1 MLGFNALFSL
11 CMTVLFTVVKM
22 DVTIKSATLF
32 FIVFVLKNSVI
43 KPTPTVDS
51 AVQAN
56 YLAVAPGNM
65 LQSLKI
71 IMCEYFIPDF
81 LRGVEVCAETVLE
94 VVGDKPQKVEWPG
107 YGFYIDVPEGAL
119 PPGVTASVALKVF
132 LTGQFKLPENRQ
144 LISAFYWVS
153 SSEVFLKNVAVNIQH
168 CAVIENEE
176 QCLDFRF
183 IIAKCSQKELPY
195 TFKEF
200 EGLFNPCTQYATIKL
215 KQFSIFSTTG
225 SRHTK
230 LRCAAFMYYKQQNDT
245 PENADFHFVLVK
257 NLTPQILVQY

>member
-1 MLGFNALFSL
+1 M
-11 CMTVLFTVVKM
+11 
-22 DVTIKSATLF
+22 
-32 FIVFVLKNSVI
+32 

-71 IMCEYFIPDF
+71 ILMCEYFIPDF

-94 VVGDKPQKVEWPG
+94 VVGDKPQRVEWPG

-119 PPGVTASVALKVF
+119 PHGVTASVGLKVF

-215 KQFSIFSTTG
+215 KRFSILSILAP
-225 SRHTK
+225 RHT
-230 LRCAAFMYYKQQNDT
+230 RIHCAAFMYYKQQTDT

>member
-1 MLGFNALFSL
+1 M
-11 CMTVLFTVVKM
+11 
-22 DVTIKSATLF
+22 
-32 FIVFVLKNSVI
+32 
-43 KPTPTVDS
+43 PTVDS
-51 AVQAN
+51 AVQAD
-56 YLAVAPGNM
+56 YLEVAPGNM
-65 LQSLKI
+65 SQSLKI
-71 IMCEYFIPDF
+71 FMCEYLIPDF

-94 VVGDKPQKVEWPG
+94 VVGDKPQRVEWPG

-119 PPGVTASVALKVF
+119 PPGVTASVGLKVI

-153 SSEVFLKNVAVNIQH
+153 ASEVFLKEVAVNIQH

-215 KQFSIFSTTG
+215 KQFSILSILAPYY
-225 SRHTK
+225 TK
-230 LRCAAFMYYKQQNDT
+230 IHCAALMYYKQQTDT

-257 NLTPQILVQY
+257 KLTPQILVQYYI

>member
-1 MLGFNALFSL
+1 M
-11 CMTVLFTVVKM
+11 
-22 DVTIKSATLF
+22 
-32 FIVFVLKNSVI
+32 
-43 KPTPTVDS
+43 KPTRTVDS

-65 LQSLKI
+65 PQSLKI
-71 IMCEYFIPDF
+71 LMCEYFIPDF

-119 PPGVTASVALKVF
+119 PPGVIASVGLKVI

-153 SSEVFLKNVAVNIQH
+153 SSEVFLKEVAVNIQH

-200 EGLFNPCTQYATIKL
+200 EGLFNLCTQYATIKL
-215 KQFSIFSTTG
+215 KQFSILSIVS
-225 SRHTK
+225 SRRTE
-230 LRCAAFMYYKQQNDT
+230 LQCAALMYYKQQAAILA
-245 PENADFHFVLVK
+245 NADFRFVLVK
-257 NLTPQILVQY
+257 ELPFLIKVLNHGKFVNKSF

>member
-1 MLGFNALFSL
+1 M
-11 CMTVLFTVVKM
+11 
-22 DVTIKSATLF
+22 
-32 FIVFVLKNSVI
+32 

-51 AVQAN
+51 VVQAN
-56 YLAVAPGNM
+56 YLAVAPGNIP
-65 LQSLKI
+65 QSLKI
-71 IMCEYFIPDF
+71 LTCEHFIPDF

-94 VVGDKPQKVEWPG
+94 VVGDKPQKVEWPD
-107 YGFYIDVPEGAL
+107 YGFYIEVPEGAL
-119 PPGVTASVALKVF
+119 PHGVTAYVRLKVI

-153 SSEVFLKNVAVNIQH
+153 SSKVFRKNVAVNIQH

-176 QCLDFRF
+176 QDFRF

-215 KQFSIFSTTG
+215 KQFVQFEHDRISSVPNCAVLPSCTTNSRLILQKLLIF
-225 SRHTK
+225 
-230 LRCAAFMYYKQQNDT
+230 
-245 PENADFHFVLVK
+245 
-257 NLTPQILVQY
+257 ILYL